1 MVILTII
8 VIIIK
13 NFNYNNNI
21 CNSKTLKHNFLRIFT
36 FFATQKKL
44 KEKKRLQNKTNWYSN
59 LTKEVYMKPP
69 ERHPDY
75 N

>member
-44 KEKKRLQNKTNWYSN
+44 KEKKRLQNKTN
-59 LTKEVYMKPP
+59 
-69 ERHPDY
+69 
-75 N
+75 